1 MEVNVQ
7 MNMTNVKKWQCLIYD
22 CIFSIHYEKK
32 GYNLK
37 ETTAVKP
44 TSCDWGF
51 GLWAVV
57 LI

>member
-7 MNMTNVKKWQCLIYD
+7 M
-22 CIFSIHYEKK
+22 SIMAMLNIRLNFFNTLGKERIQSK
-32 GYNLK
+32 GNSILRP
-37 ETTAVKP
+37 TAVKP